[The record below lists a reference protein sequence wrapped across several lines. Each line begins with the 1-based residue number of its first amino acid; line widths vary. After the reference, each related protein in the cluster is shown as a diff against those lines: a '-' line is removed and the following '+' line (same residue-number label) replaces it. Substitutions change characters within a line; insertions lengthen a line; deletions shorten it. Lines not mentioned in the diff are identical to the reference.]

1 MDFFFMSA
9 DKPLWDPGPGVSGT
23 GLVGS
28 NNCICTWWFRCS
40 WAQSITRGPPVWSV
54 TDKYCVI
61 NHVYVCFLGKYSH
74 YLVSY
79 SWSQV
84 VNYKLIWGWKMSHVG
99 KDFLIVNKTRPSIDH
114 TLDPY
119 HTEILQKNIDSFRW
133 T

>member
-1 MDFFFMSA
+1 MD
-9 DKPLWDPGPGVSGT
+9 
-23 GLVGS
+23 
-28 NNCICTWWFRCS
+28 
-40 WAQSITRGPPVWSV
+40 
-54 TDKYCVI
+54 
-61 NHVYVCFLGKYSH
+61 VYMCFLGKYSH

-119 HTEILQKNIDSFRW
+119 HTEILQKNNNSFRW
-133 T
+133 TQTFYCTDEVLNRQVI

>member
-1 MDFFFMSA
+1 MA
-9 DKPLWDPGPGVSGT
+9 
-23 GLVGS
+23 
-28 NNCICTWWFRCS
+28 
-40 WAQSITRGPPVWSV
+40 
-54 TDKYCVI
+54 DKYCVI

-99 KDFLIVNKTRPSIDH
+99 KDVLIVNKTRPSIDH

-133 T
+133 TQTYVWNESVTCNIKNFIVILMPTL